1 MPRDCSSS
9 SCTYGEPLAV
19 HAGRLVLEPVL
30 VRRKLR
36 EQLKRPLRIR
46 PPHFRQ
52 PHSRPFVSAIL
63 AHPDNRVRTF
73 SWRLG
78 ERISYV
84 RCRAA
89 CGGSGPSNCS
99 ARVPGGRG
107 VRRLRGRVRVP
118 QGQGHAPNPRL
129 GEGAPQPRA
138 ITCTVQAGENH
149 TIITIDSTTRPPEN
163 AADAEDLIQPFHR
176 GDDTRMANRPG
187 HGLGLSIAKACTD
200 ATQATLAV
208 SRPAPGT
215 FRAEI
220 KLPNRPT
227 QRYCPQQKEHG
238 HHPHAGQ

>member
-1 MPRDCSSS
+1 MS
-9 SCTYGEPLAV
+9 V
-19 HAGRLVLEPVL
+19 AGRHAAEAGRRT
-30 VRRKLR
+30 VRRGRRPAAPVDREKTLLIDRLR
-36 EQLKRPLRIR
+36 PAC
-46 PPHFRQ
+46 
-52 PHSRPFVSAIL
+52 S
-63 AHPDNRVRTF
+63 
-73 SWRLG
+73 LG
-78 ERISYV
+78 SMTCLPGI
-84 RCRAA
+84 A
-89 CGGSGPSNCS
+89 
-99 ARVPGGRG
+99 PGGRG

-118 QGQGHAPNPRL
+118 KGQGHAPNPRL

-149 TIITIDSTTRPPEN
+149 TIITIDNTTRPPEN

-200 ATQATLAV
+200 AMQATLAV

-227 QRYCPQQKEHG
+227 QRY
-238 HHPHAGQ
+238 

>member
-1 MPRDCSSS
+1 M
-9 SCTYGEPLAV
+9 
-19 HAGRLVLEPVL
+19 
-30 VRRKLR
+30 
-36 EQLKRPLRIR
+36 
-46 PPHFRQ
+46 
-52 PHSRPFVSAIL
+52 
-63 AHPDNRVRTF
+63 
-73 SWRLG
+73 
-78 ERISYV
+78 
-84 RCRAA
+84 
-89 CGGSGPSNCS
+89 
-99 ARVPGGRG
+99 PGGRG

-149 TIITIDSTTRPPEN
+149 TIITIDNTTRPPEN

-200 ATQATLAV
+200 AMQATLAV
-208 SRPAPGT
+208 SRPSPGT

-227 QRYCPQQKEHG
+227 QRHCPQQKEHG
-238 HHPHAGQ
+238 HRPHARQ

>member
-1 MPRDCSSS
+1 METGRKDIIC
-9 SCTYGEPLAV
+9 PLP
-19 HAGRLVLEPVL
+19 GDM
-30 VRRKLR
+30 RRK
-36 EQLKRPLRIR
+36 
-46 PPHFRQ
+46 
-52 PHSRPFVSAIL
+52 
-63 AHPDNRVRTF
+63 
-73 SWRLG
+73 
-78 ERISYV
+78 
-84 RCRAA
+84 RAA
-89 CGGSGPSNCS
+89 ELFGAGAGLRRLSDREKTLLIDRLRPACSLGSMTCLPGI
-99 ARVPGGRG
+99 APGGRG

-118 QGQGHAPNPRL
+118 KGQGHAPNPRL
-129 GEGAPQPRA
+129 GEGAPQPHA

-149 TIITIDSTTRPPEN
+149 TIITIDNTTRPPEN

-200 ATQATLAV
+200 AMQATLAV

-238 HHPHAGQ
+238 HRPHARQ